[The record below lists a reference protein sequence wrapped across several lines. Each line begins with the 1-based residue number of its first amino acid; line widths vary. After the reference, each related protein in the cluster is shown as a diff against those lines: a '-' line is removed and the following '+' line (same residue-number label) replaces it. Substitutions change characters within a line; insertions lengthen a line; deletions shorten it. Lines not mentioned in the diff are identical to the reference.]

1 MLLRQAHNIYLFIV
15 IIVWCVI
22 DLQILQMKVN
32 NIPLRTIE
40 LFVPIQSDP
49 FSYKTEQQ
57 FSWWVVFPSCA
68 SWWHNDKMTWWHND
82 MTTWWLPFTSL
93 LCLASSCLLLPRW
106 NKLITILW
114 NLNSILKFLQQ
125 EEDIYPYTFQ
135 IRRNPNLSS
144 LFFNLTQAMRTLA
157 SRKREIWPFEEE
169 IWQQHIFILWSGH
182 WKKRQR
188 FTTINRMKLSE
199 EDVSNRHCN
208 G

>member
-15 IIVWCVI
+15 IIVLMCYRPSNPPNESKQYS
-22 DLQILQMKVN
+22 LG
-32 NIPLRTIE
+32 TIE

-49 FSYKTEQQ
+49 FSYKTEQK
-57 FSWWVVFPSCA
+57 FSRWLVFPSFA

-169 IWQQHIFILWSGH
+169 IWQQQQHIFILWSGH

-188 FTTINRMKLSE
+188 FTTINRMKLPE
-199 EDVSNRHCN
+199 
-208 G
+208 

>member
-1 MLLRQAHNIYLFIV
+1 
-15 IIVWCVI
+15 
-22 DLQILQMKVN
+22 
-32 NIPLRTIE
+32 
-40 LFVPIQSDP
+40 
-49 FSYKTEQQ
+49 
-57 FSWWVVFPSCA
+57 
-68 SWWHNDKMTWWHND
+68 

-169 IWQQHIFILWSGH
+169 IWQQQQHIFILWSGH

-188 FTTINRMKLSE
+188 FTTINRMKLPKKMFQIDNAMVKHFLLIAHKNDCFCFNE
-199 EDVSNRHCN
+199 IKNQILIFFRCV
-208 G
+208 